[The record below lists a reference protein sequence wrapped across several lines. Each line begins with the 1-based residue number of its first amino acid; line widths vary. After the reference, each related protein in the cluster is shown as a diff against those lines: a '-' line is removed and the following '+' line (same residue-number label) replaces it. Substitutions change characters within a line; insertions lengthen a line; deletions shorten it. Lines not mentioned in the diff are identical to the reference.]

1 MKRILF
7 ALQLAMLLLSIPVA
21 MNAEDV
27 QKVYLNKG
35 FLDGAGW
42 YDYSLEMGHK
52 SADYIYSYTFNSGD
66 LGEGKTGEPTYFRIK
81 IVRENKTFIIAP
93 KEENSILEEGKYTD
107 ANVYTLS
114 ESVKVEGINN
124 SYQFT
129 RKSNTTYTIRLKWN
143 YFDGEKYTGLKVA
156 YYEGAP
162 APSSV
167 EGYPSRPRLISDNE
181 AFNNK
186 AFTKAGP
193 SYYYYDI
200 DLSDEKYNGKD
211 LNFKFYTIADKE
223 YIGCDYKGFKEVDK
237 FSFDKFYW
245 PSNELG
251 PDSKTSDDG
260 WRNEYFTLKHS
271 TSGIKK
277 YRINLWRETREEI
290 GGARKW
296 KFYVQNMDMSPDD
309 ELYFVSPELT
319 GNKRLPEFRMSP
331 SRRCDVDVDG
341 DGNGNYDEVLTHWS
355 FNLPDFVLKNKG
367 LDEIHYHIETA
378 NGEIYS
384 IHSVSD
390 QEGNGYELGFV
401 QEKDRYPSTD
411 IQLPTTDLP
420 NDYNREEKIIKN
432 IGNVVRYERYDA
444 MPNAEL
450 NSDGTAKYNFCLKR
464 SGIRD
469 KAKNGTSYTWLFN
482 RLTRSLGIYVNTE
495 NFGKDA
501 ADANG
506 YYLVGNF
513 NAADDTNPYDLHI
526 EGEDYHKKMSKSWYI
541 GGESSTTKIA
551 DADSIVYSVTINKP
565 AKGWKKG
572 GYTMVVAPSAA
583 IEESMGNGEKDWGKI
598 WAQVIRPQERCDY
611 FYRSE
616 ALAPGYKE
624 MSEEQQQGAIK
635 DLKERVSTNWKG
647 LNATALHGGLY
658 ARKAEQ
664 TDNVQQMIMVF
675 PNEGTNSFTFYM
687 NLKTSTYYIKKEE
700 NLFIMGPAVGTKD
713 DDRSSNGWSNENATI
728 QTDHAYKLTY
738 NEAGYY
744 TYVDNYGKEAPVPMA
759 AGYDF
764 AFKVNKSDDILY
776 YAEDG
781 VVPKSLINEKGK
793 SVESTDYSKID
804 GDDKANTQYVNFLT
818 TGKTGDG
825 NTFKACTFGLP
836 SKKGANEGY
845 YIRLY
850 ANGTAGNGTPF
861 YTIRRAYTFSTP
873 LNPKNT
879 VSDESAPYKSFK
891 TFSDYHA
898 VELPE
903 GVDAF
908 YISEADPASR
918 TAKLVKYP
926 CRLAY
931 GKNVL
936 PAGAAVILA
945 TKDEADTGSG
955 SILKLDKDMD
965 YFYEPNFKES
975 DYDKTPANMLK
986 SQITC
991 TMLPYENDVYANFL
1005 FSFQKKYDS
1014 DTQSTIGFFKAG
1026 KAKNPI
1032 NTAYL
1037 QVPSGFLTGSSQSV
1051 KGWTISFDFNDDEIT
1066 GIMDVEVENA
1076 KEVPQG
1082 YYTLQGVKID
1092 KPLTKGIYIHCGKKI
1107 IIK

>member
-1 MKRILF
+1 
-7 ALQLAMLLLSIPVA
+7 MLLLSIPVA
-21 MNAEDV
+21 MSAEDA
-27 QKVYLNKG
+27 QNVYLNKG
-35 FLDGAGW
+35 ALNGTDW
-42 YDYSLEMGHK
+42 YDYTLEMGHK
-52 SADYIYSYTFNSGD
+52 SADNIYSYTFQKEE
-66 LGEGKTGEPTYFRIK
+66 GELTYFRIQIK
-81 IVRENKTFIIAP
+81 RGEKEFIIAP
-93 KEENSILEEGKYTD
+93 SGDNDVPLTAGTYTEVSGEP
-107 ANVYTLS
+107 NVERSFYF
-114 ESVKVEGINN
+114 N
-124 SYQFT
+124 
-129 RKSNTTYTIRLKWN
+129 RKANTTYTIRLKWDN
-143 YFDGEKYTGLKVA
+143 FYDGKYNGLKVA
-156 YYEGAP
+156 YYEGDA

-167 EGYPSRPRLISDNE
+167 EGYPSRPRLISDND

-193 SYYYYDI
+193 NYFYYDI
-200 DLSDEKYNGKD
+200 DLTGSSDD

-223 YIGCDYKGFKEVDK
+223 YLGCDYKGFKEVDK
-237 FSFDKFYW
+237 FSFDNFYW

-251 PDSKTSDDG
+251 PDRVTSEDG

-271 TSGIKK
+271 ASGIKK
-277 YRINLWRETREEI
+277 YRINLWKDKEEEI

-296 KFYVQNMDMSPDD
+296 KFYVQNMDMNPDD

-331 SRRCDVDVDG
+331 SRRRNVDDDG
-341 DGNGNYDEVLTHWS
+341 DYDKVLTHWS
-355 FNLPDFVLKNKG
+355 FNLPDFVLKNRG
-367 LDEIHYHIETA
+367 LEEIHYHIETA
-378 NGEIYS
+378 SGEKYTV
-384 IHSVSD
+384 HAMND
-390 QEGNGYELGFV
+390 GYQLGFA
-401 QEKDRYPSTD
+401 QTDALYPSTD
-411 IQLPTTDLP
+411 NQGTYTEFP
-420 NDYNREEKIIKN
+420 NDYDREKRITKN

-444 MPNAEL
+444 IPNAEL
-450 NSDGTAKYNFCLKR
+450 NDDGTAKHNFLLKR
-464 SGIRD
+464 SDKREAD
-469 KAKNGTSYTWLFN
+469 KATNGTSYTWLFN
-482 RLTRSLGIYVNTE
+482 RSSRSIGIYVNTE
-495 NFGKDA
+495 NFGKDK
-501 ADANG
+501 ADPDG

-513 NAADDTNPYDLHI
+513 KAADDNPYDLHI
-526 EGEDYHKKMSKSWYI
+526 QYEDYHKKMSKSWYKN
-541 GGESSTTKIA
+541 GVLSTDETA

-565 AKGWKKG
+565 AEGWKKG

-583 IEESMGNGEKDWGKI
+583 IEMATGNGEKDWGKI
-598 WAQVIRPQERCDY
+598 WARVIRPQERCDY

-624 MSEEQQQGAIK
+624 MNEEQQQGAIK
-635 DLKERVSTNWKG
+635 DLEERVSTNWKG

-687 NLKTSTYYIKKEE
+687 NLKTSTYYITKEE
-700 NLFIMGPAVGTKD
+700 NLFIMGPAVGTND
-713 DDRSSNGWSNENATI
+713 YDRVTNGWSGENATN

-879 VSDESAPYKSFK
+879 VGDESAPYKSFK

-903 GVDAF
+903 GVEAF
-908 YISEADPASR
+908 YISETNQATR

-945 TKDEADTGSG
+945 TKDEANTGSG
-955 SILKLDKDMD
+955 SILKLNKDMD
-965 YFYEPNFKES
+965 YFYEPNFKEA
-975 DYDKTPANMLK
+975 DYDKAPSANMLK
-986 SQITC
+986 SQITR
-991 TMLPYENDVYANFL
+991 TMLPYVNDGYANFL

-1014 DTQSTIGFFKAG
+1014 DSKSTIGFFKAG
-1026 KAKNPI
+1026 KANNPI

-1037 QVPSGFLTGSSQSV
+1037 QVSADFLTGSSQSV
-1051 KGWTISFDFNDDEIT
+1051 KGWTISFDLSDDEIT

-1092 KPLTKGIYIHCGKKI
+1092 KPLTKGIYIYNGKKI

>member
-21 MNAEDV
+21 MNAEDAKDL

-35 FLDGAGW
+35 SLYGEGW
-42 YDYSLEMGHK
+42 DNYSLEMGHK
-52 SADYIYSYTFNSGD
+52 SANNIYSYTFHKE
-66 LGEGKTGEPTYFRIK
+66 EGGLTYFRIK
-81 IVRENKTFIIAP
+81 IERGEQTFIIAP
-93 KEENSILEEGKYTD
+93 SGDNDVPLTAGTYTEVSGEPNED
-107 ANVYTLS
+107 RSFYFN
-114 ESVKVEGINN
+114 
-124 SYQFT
+124 
-129 RKSNTTYTIRLKWN
+129 RKANTTYTIRLKWDN
-143 YFDGEKYTGLKVA
+143 FYDGKYNGLKVA
-156 YYEGAP
+156 YYEGDA

-167 EGYPSRPRLISDNE
+167 EGYPSRPRLISDND

-193 SYYYYDI
+193 NYFYYDI
-200 DLSDEKYNGKD
+200 DLTGSSDD

-223 YIGCDYKGFKEVDK
+223 YLGCDYKGFKEVDK
-237 FSFDKFYW
+237 FSFDNFYW

-251 PDSKTSDDG
+251 PDRVTSEDG

-271 TSGIKK
+271 ASGIKK
-277 YRINLWRETREEI
+277 YRINLWKDKEEEV

-296 KFYVQNMDMSPDD
+296 KFYVQNMDMNPDD

-331 SRRCDVDVDG
+331 SRRRDVDG
-341 DGNGNYDEVLTHWS
+341 KGNYDEVLTHWS

-367 LDEIHYHIETA
+367 LEEIHYHIETA
-378 NGEIYS
+378 NGEKYTV
-384 IHSVSD
+384 HAMND
-390 QEGNGYELGFV
+390 GYQLGFA
-401 QEKDRYPSTD
+401 QTDALYPSTD
-411 IQLPTTDLP
+411 KQGTYTEFP
-420 NDYNREEKIIKN
+420 NDYDREKRITKN

-444 MPNAEL
+444 IPNAEL
-450 NSDGTAKYNFCLKR
+450 NDDGTAKHNFLLKR
-464 SGIRD
+464 SDKREAD
-469 KAKNGTSYTWLFN
+469 KATNGTSYTWLFN
-482 RLTRSLGIYVNTE
+482 RSSRSIGIYVNTE
-495 NFGKDA
+495 NFGKEA
-501 ADANG
+501 ADVKG

-513 NAADDTNPYDLHI
+513 NAGDANPYDLHI
-526 EGEDYHKKMSKSWYI
+526 EGEDYHKKMSKSWYKS
-541 GGESSTTKIA
+541 GALSTDEIA

-565 AKGWKKG
+565 AEGWKKG

-583 IEESMGNGEKDWGKI
+583 IENATGAGDKDWGLI

-611 FYRSE
+611 FYKSE
-616 ALAPGYKE
+616 ALAAGYTD
-624 MSEEQQQGAIK
+624 MSQEEKDKAVN
-635 DLKERVSTNWKG
+635 DLKGRVEANWTG

-687 NLKTSTYYIKKEE
+687 NLKASTYYIKKEE
-700 NLFIMGPAVGTKD
+700 SLFIMGPAVGTVDSDRD
-713 DDRSSNGWSNENATI
+713 DKGWSNENATV

-744 TYVDNYGKEAPVPMA
+744 TYVDNDGKEAPVPMA

-781 VVPKSLINEKGK
+781 VAPKSLINNSGQ
-793 SVESTDYSKID
+793 SIESTDYSKVD

-825 NTFKACTFGLP
+825 KTFTACKFGLP

-850 ANGTAGNGTPF
+850 ANGTDDNGTPF

-873 LNPKNT
+873 QNPKNT
-879 VSDESAPYKSFK
+879 VGDESAPYKSFK

-903 GVDAF
+903 GVEAF
-908 YISEADPASR
+908 YISETNQATR

-945 TKDEADTGSG
+945 TKDEANTGSG
-955 SILKLDKDMD
+955 SILKLNKDMD
-965 YFYEPNFKES
+965 YFYEPNFKEA
-975 DYDKTPANMLK
+975 DYDNAPSANMLK
-986 SQITC
+986 SQVTR
-991 TMLPYENDVYANFL
+991 TMLPYESDGYANFL

-1026 KAKNPI
+1026 KANNPI

-1037 QVPSGFLTGSSQSV
+1037 QVPADFLTGSSQSV

-1076 KEVPQG
+1076 NELPQG
-1082 YYTLQGVKID
+1082 YYTLQGMKID
-1092 KPLTKGIYIHCGKKI
+1092 KPLTKGIYIYNGKKI

>member
-1 MKRILF
+1 
-7 ALQLAMLLLSIPVA
+7 MLLLSIPVA
-21 MNAEDV
+21 MNAEDAQDA

-35 FLDGAGW
+35 FLYGVGW
-42 YDYSLEMGHK
+42 NDYTLEMGHK

-81 IVRENKTFIIAP
+81 IVRGEQTFIIAP
-93 KEENSILEEGKYTD
+93 SGDSDVPLTAGVYTD
-107 ANVYTLS
+107 VSGEPNENKSFYF
-114 ESVKVEGINN
+114 N
-124 SYQFT
+124 
-129 RKSNTTYTIRLKWN
+129 RKANTTYTIRLKWN

-167 EGYPSRPRLISDNE
+167 EGYPSCPRLISDNE

-193 SYYYYDI
+193 NYFYYDI
-200 DLSDEKYNGKD
+200 DLTGSSDD

-223 YIGCDYKGFKEVDK
+223 YLGCDYKGFKEVDK
-237 FSFDKFYW
+237 FSFDNFYW

-251 PDSKTSDDG
+251 PDRVTSEDEL
-260 WRNEYFTLKHS
+260 RNEYFTLKHS
-271 TSGIKK
+271 ASGIKK
-277 YRINLWRETREEI
+277 YRINLWKDKAEEV

-296 KFYVQNMDMSPDD
+296 KFYVQNMDMNPDD

-331 SRRCDVDVDG
+331 SRRRDV

-367 LDEIHYHIETA
+367 LEEIHYHIETA
-378 NGEIYS
+378 NGEKYTV
-384 IHSVSD
+384 HAMN
-390 QEGNGYELGFV
+390 NGYQLGFA
-401 QEKDRYPSTD
+401 QTDALYPSTD
-411 IQLPTTDLP
+411 NQGTYTEFP
-420 NDYNREEKIIKN
+420 NDYDREKRITKN

-444 MPNAEL
+444 IPNAEL
-450 NSDGTAKYNFCLKR
+450 NDDGTAKHNFLLKR
-464 SGIRD
+464 SD
-469 KAKNGTSYTWLFN
+469 KREKATKGTSYTWLFN
-482 RLTRSLGIYVNTE
+482 RSSRSIGIYVNTE

-501 ADANG
+501 ADVNG

-513 NAADDTNPYDLHI
+513 KAGDANPYDLHI
-526 EGEDYHKKMSKSWYI
+526 EGEDYHKKMSKSWYKS
-541 GGESSTTKIA
+541 GALSTDEIA

-565 AKGWKKG
+565 AEGWKKG

-583 IEESMGNGEKDWGKI
+583 IEMATGTGVKGWGEI

-611 FYRSE
+611 FYKSE
-616 ALAPGYKE
+616 TLAAGYNGMSDAEKE
-624 MSEEQQQGAIK
+624 NAVN
-635 DLKERVSTNWKG
+635 DLKGRVEANWTG

-744 TYVDNYGKEAPVPMA
+744 TYVDNDGKEAPVPMA

-781 VVPKSLINEKGK
+781 VAPKSLINNSGQ
-793 SVESTDYSKID
+793 SIESTDYSKIGD
-804 GDDKANTQYVNFLT
+804 DDKANTQYVNFLT
-818 TGKTGDG
+818 TGKTSDG
-825 NTFKACTFGLP
+825 EPFACTFGLP
-836 SKKGANEGY
+836 SKTGAGEGY

-850 ANGTAGNGTPF
+850 ANGTADNSTPF

-873 LNPKNT
+873 QNPKNT
-879 VSDESAPYKSFK
+879 VGDESAPYKSFK

-903 GVDAF
+903 GVEAF
-908 YISEADPASR
+908 YISETNQATR

-955 SILKLDKDMD
+955 SILKLNKDMD

-975 DYDKTPANMLK
+975 DYDKAPSANMLK
-986 SQITC
+986 SQITR
-991 TMLPYENDVYANFL
+991 TMLPYENDGYANFL

-1026 KAKNPI
+1026 KANNPI

-1037 QVPSGFLTGSSQSV
+1037 QVPADFLAGSSQSV

-1076 KEVPQG
+1076 NELPQG
-1082 YYTLQGVKID
+1082 YYTLQGMKID
-1092 KPLTKGIYIHCGKKI
+1092 KPLTKGIYIYNGKKI